1 MTEFKRIDAE
11 IGGAGHLSCSQ
22 LGGIFGVSHY
32 ATPYTVAL
40 AYLGK
45 EQDEPSDESQESM
58 AMGHAFEDTIARFYA
73 DKLGVHIRK
82 ANLAYCR
89 KDMPWFVCH
98 PDRLVDE
105 RVEGKKIAFEVKF
118 VSPFARSEWG
128 EEGTDQIPDSYLL
141 QCQGYFFCGV
151 PANEV
156 WVIRMMGNRIRKF
169 VVKPDKE
176 LQEAIRE
183 KVTALH
189 DLLESGKLPEP
200 SNPVEFASAHPTDN
214 GKAILADT
222 SIDAVVRERG
232 RLADQEKALK
242 TRLDELDMQVRNFIG
257 DNAVLL
263 GGDGQTRVATLKVQ
277 SSSRFDS
284 KRFKTDYPGM
294 YDRYLNKSES
304 RVLRY
309 SK

>member
-1 MTEFKRIDAE
+1 MTEFKRIDAS

-45 EQDEPSDESQESM
+45 EQEEPSEESQESM
-58 AMGHAFEDTIARFYA
+58 SMGHAFEDTIARFYA

-82 ANLAYCR
+82 QNLAYCR

-105 RVEGKKIAFEVKF
+105 RIDGKKVAFEVKF
-118 VSPFARSEWG
+118 VSPFAKSEWG
-128 EEGTDQIPDSYLL
+128 EEGTDQIPDPYLL

-151 PANEV
+151 PCDEV

-169 VVKPDKE
+169 VVKKDDE
-176 LQEAIRE
+176 LQQAIMER
-183 KVTALH
+183 VTALH
-189 DLLESGKLPEP
+189 DLLEAGKMPEP
-200 SNPVEFASAHPTDN
+200 SNPAEFIAAHPRDN
-214 GKAILADT
+214 GEAKAVDEAYVLMLDKRAKLAAKAKAI
-222 SIDAVVRERG
+222 
-232 RLADQEKALK
+232 K
-242 TRLDELDMQVRNFIG
+242 DEMDGIDMQVRNVMGDAGRLIG
-257 DNAVLL
+257 P
-263 GGDGQTRVATLKVQ
+263 DGRQLATLKSQ
-277 SSSRFDS
+277 TTNRFDS
-284 KRFKTDYPGM
+284 KSFKLEYPDV
-294 YDRYLNKSES
+294 YEKYITTSES